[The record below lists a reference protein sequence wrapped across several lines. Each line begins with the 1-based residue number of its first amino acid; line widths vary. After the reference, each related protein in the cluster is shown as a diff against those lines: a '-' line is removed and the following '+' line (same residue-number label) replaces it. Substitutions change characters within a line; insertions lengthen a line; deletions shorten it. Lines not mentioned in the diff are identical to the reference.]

1 MNPLYAA
8 MLPPSQPTGEFSL
21 AAIDL
26 NDCAQGAWEAIIDR
40 DQLLATRARLVGAKP
55 IHNGTA
61 RRWLLSGIAVCSVC
75 GKTVRSARGITHPT
89 ARRSDGSK
97 APSKTYHSNRCIDGH
112 FHRNGAVID
121 ELIEEICIARLAEP
135 DAVTSFPN
143 PDDGVDVAK
152 LHAQRSAAQGRRDAL
167 IAMVSD
173 GTITQDEVTPQLQA
187 KRIELKQID
196 EQLARAAQ
204 RNPLADLIGVED
216 VRSWWNERTL
226 ARKRS
231 IVQLFMAKIA
241 IQPIGYGRRPKN
253 PEDVLASLEITP
265 RSME

>member
-1 MNPLYAA
+1 MRSSRW
-8 MLPPSQPTGEFSL
+8 SQ
-21 AAIDL
+21 
-26 NDCAQGAWEAIIDR
+26 
-40 DQLLATRARLVGAKP
+40 
-55 IHNGTA
+55 TA
-61 RRWLLSGIAVCSVC
+61 
-75 GKTVRSARGITHPT
+75 P
-89 ARRSDGSK
+89 
-97 APSKTYHSNRCIDGH
+97 
-112 FHRNGAVID
+112 
-121 ELIEEICIARLAEP
+121 
-135 DAVTSFPN
+135 
-143 PDDGVDVAK
+143 
-152 LHAQRSAAQGRRDAL
+152 
-167 IAMVSD
+167 
-173 GTITQDEVTPQLQA
+173 ITQDEVTPQLQA